1 MRLGIDVGGT
11 FTDAVVVDHN
21 RLLGAAKSR
30 TTHEQFMVGLL
41 ASLDKVLSQEG
52 IEADKISQVT
62 LSTTVVTNVIV
73 SHYLDPVDLFVVP
86 GPGLNIEHAFPVKP
100 YILKGYTDHR
110 GYLQERMKEEDLR
123 DRLDEIEIARIGAC
137 KGKQGVKR
145 AALSAKFAVR
155 NPKEEARLG
164 AVLGDYYDFV
174 STGASL
180 SGSLNFPRRTVTA
193 YYNAA
198 VEGIFRDFKASVQ
211 MALEA
216 RGILAPLYILKA
228 DGGSLPIDA
237 LLEKPVETA
246 FTGPAASVLGLYT
259 LEAMKAYPM
268 AVALD
273 IGGTTT
279 DISLWQEGKPL
290 MTKDGLS
297 IDGYPSS
304 IQSFLVR
311 SIGLAGET
319 ALRKKDDH
327 ILIGPDR
334 VGPSVALGGSQ
345 ATLGDALIALGYAH
359 YGDLF
364 KAKEAVADFDLEEVA
379 REAAQTIVEAIEA
392 MVEEANRQPVYVVE
406 DLVNPHS
413 FQPDT
418 LVLIGGSAQAFK
430 SLLEAYTNYRVLV
443 PQDAAV
449 ANALGAAMARHSLE
463 LTIHVD
469 TKTGM
474 LTIPELGL
482 QEENRSVKTA
492 EAAVDY
498 AFKKL
503 KEQAEILGLGESPMV
518 LKHIEAFPVIEG
530 WGTSHMTMTASVQLE
545 AGVTG
550 HVS

>member
-41 ASLDKVLSQEG
+41 ASLDKVLSQEE

-62 LSTTVVTNVIV
+62 LSTTVVTNAIV
-73 SHYLDPVDLFVVP
+73 SHHLDPVDLFVVP

-100 YILKGYTDHR
+100 YILQGYTDHR
-110 GYLQERMKEEDLR
+110 GHLQERMKEEDLR
-123 DRLDEIEIARIGAC
+123 DRLDEIETARIGAC
-137 KGKQGVKR
+137 KGKQGIKR

-155 NPKEEARLG
+155 NPKEETRLG

-228 DGGSLPIDA
+228 DGGSLLIDA

-327 ILIGPDR
+327 VLIGPDR

-345 ATLGDALIALGYAH
+345 ATIGDALLTLGYAH
-359 YGDLF
+359 YGDLL

-379 REAAQTIVEAIEA
+379 QEAAQTIVTAIEA

-503 KEQAEILGLGESPMV
+503 KEQAEVLGLGESPMV

>member
-62 LSTTVVTNVIV
+62 LSTTVVTNAIV
-73 SHYLDPVDLFVVP
+73 SHHLDPVDLFVIP

-110 GYLQERMKEEDLR
+110 GRLQERMKEENLR
-123 DRLDEIEIARIGAC
+123 DRLDEIEAAHIGAYR
-137 KGKQGVKR
+137 GKQGIKR

-198 VEGIFRDFKASVQ
+198 VEGIFRDFKTSVQ
-211 MALEA
+211 MALGA

-259 LEAMKAYPM
+259 LEAMKEYPM

-290 MTKDGLS
+290 MTKEGLC

-319 ALRKKDDH
+319 VLRKKDNH
-327 ILIGPDR
+327 LLIGPDR
-334 VGPSVALGGSQ
+334 LGPSVALGGSQ
-345 ATLGDALIALGYAH
+345 ATLGDALLALGYAH
-359 YGDLF
+359 YGDLL
-364 KAKEAVADFDLEEVA
+364 KAQEAVADFDLEEVA
-379 REAAQTIVEAIEA
+379 QEAAQTIVTAIEA

-406 DLVNPHS
+406 DLVNPHP

-430 SLLEAYTNYRVLV
+430 PLLEAYTNYRVLV

-463 LTIHVD
+463 LTIHID
-469 TKTGM
+469 TKTGI

-482 QEENRSVKTA
+482 QEVNPSIRTE
-492 EAAVDY
+492 EAVVDY

-503 KEQAEILGLGESPMV
+503 EEQAHSLGLEKGPMV

-530 WGTSHMTMTASVQLE
+530 WGTSHMTITASVQLE

>member
-41 ASLDKVLSQEG
+41 DSLDKVLSQEG

-62 LSTTVVTNVIV
+62 LSTTVVTNAIV

-418 LVLIGGSAQAFK
+418 LVLVGGSAQAFK

>member
-52 IEADKISQVT
+52 IEADQISQVT
-62 LSTTVVTNVIV
+62 LSTAVVTNAIV
-73 SHYLDPVDLFVVP
+73 SHHLDPVDLFVIP

-110 GYLQERMKEEDLR
+110 GHLQERMKEENLR
-123 DRLDEIEIARIGAC
+123 DRLDEIEAAHVGAYR
-137 KGKQGVKR
+137 GKQGIKR

-155 NPKEEARLG
+155 NPKEEARL
-164 AVLGDYYDFV
+164 ATILGNYYDFV

-198 VEGIFRDFKASVQ
+198 VEGIFRDFKTSVQ

-259 LEAMKAYPM
+259 LEAMKEYPM

-290 MTKDGLS
+290 MTKEGLS

-319 ALRKKDDH
+319 VLRKKDNH
-327 ILIGPDR
+327 VLIGPDR
-334 VGPSVALGGSQ
+334 VGASVALGGIQ
-345 ATLGDALIALGYAH
+345 ATLGDALLALGYAH
-359 YGDLF
+359 YGDLL
-364 KAKEAVADFDLEEVA
+364 KAQEAVADFDLGEVA
-379 REAAQTIVEAIEA
+379 QEAAQTIVAAIEA

-406 DLVNPHS
+406 DLLNPHP

-430 SLLEAYTNYRVLV
+430 PLLEAYTNYRILV

-463 LTIHVD
+463 LTIHID
-469 TKTGM
+469 TKTGI

-482 QEENRSVKTA
+482 QEVNPSIRTE
-492 EAAVDY
+492 EAVVDY

-503 KEQAEILGLGESPMV
+503 EEQAHSLGLEKGPMV

-530 WGTSHMTMTASVQLE
+530 WGTSHMTITAGVQLE

>member
-62 LSTTVVTNVIV
+62 LSTTVVTNAIV

>member
-1 MRLGIDVGGT
+1 M
-11 FTDAVVVDHN
+11 
-21 RLLGAAKSR
+21 
-30 TTHEQFMVGLL
+30 
-41 ASLDKVLSQEG
+41 
-52 IEADKISQVT
+52 
-62 LSTTVVTNVIV
+62 
-73 SHYLDPVDLFVVP
+73 
-86 GPGLNIEHAFPVKP
+86 
-100 YILKGYTDHR
+100 
-110 GYLQERMKEEDLR
+110 QERMKEENLR
-123 DRLDEIEIARIGAC
+123 DRLDEIEAAHIGAYR
-137 KGKQGVKR
+137 GKQGIKR

-198 VEGIFRDFKASVQ
+198 VEGIFRDFKTSVQ
-211 MALEA
+211 MALGA

-259 LEAMKAYPM
+259 LEAMKEYPM

-290 MTKDGLS
+290 MTKEGLS

-319 ALRKKDDH
+319 VLRKKDTH
-327 ILIGPDR
+327 LLIGPDR
-334 VGPSVALGGSQ
+334 VGPSVALGGNQ
-345 ATLGDALIALGYAH
+345 ATLGDALLALGYAH
-359 YGDLF
+359 YGDLL
-364 KAKEAVADFDLEEVA
+364 KAQEAVADFDLGEVA
-379 REAAQTIVEAIEA
+379 QEAAQTIVAAIEA

-406 DLVNPHS
+406 DLLNPHP

-430 SLLEAYTNYRVLV
+430 PLLEAYTNYRILV

-463 LTIHVD
+463 LTIHID
-469 TKTGM
+469 TKTGI

-482 QEENRSVKTA
+482 HEVNPSIRTEEAV
-492 EAAVDY
+492 VDY

-503 KEQAEILGLGESPMV
+503 EEQAHSLGLEKGPMV
-518 LKHIEAFPVIEG
+518 LTHIEAFPVIEG
-530 WGTSHMTMTASVQLE
+530 WGTSHMTITASVQLE

>member
-52 IEADKISQVT
+52 IEADQISQVT
-62 LSTTVVTNVIV
+62 LSTTVVTNTIV
-73 SHYLDPVDLFVVP
+73 SHHLDPVDLFVIP
-86 GPGLNIEHAFPVKP
+86 GPGLNIENAFPVKP

-110 GYLQERMKEEDLR
+110 GHLQERMKEEDLR
-123 DRLDEIEIARIGAC
+123 DRLDEIEATHVGAYR
-137 KGKQGVKR
+137 GKQGIKR

-155 NPKEEARLG
+155 NPKEEARL
-164 AVLGDYYDFV
+164 ATILGNYYDFV

-198 VEGIFRDFKASVQ
+198 VEGIFRDFKTSVQ

-259 LEAMKAYPM
+259 LEAMKEYPM

-290 MTKDGLS
+290 MTKEGLS

-319 ALRKKDDH
+319 ALRKKDNH
-327 ILIGPDR
+327 VLIGPDR
-334 VGPSVALGGSQ
+334 VGPSVALGGNQ
-345 ATLGDALIALGYAH
+345 VTLGDALLVLGYAH
-359 YGDLF
+359 YGDLL
-364 KAKEAVADFDLEEVA
+364 KAQEAVADFNLGEVA
-379 REAAQTIVEAIEA
+379 QEAAQTIVAAIEA

-406 DLVNPHS
+406 DLLNPHP

-430 SLLEAYTNYRVLV
+430 PLLEAYTNYRILV

-463 LTIHVD
+463 LTIHID
-469 TKTGM
+469 TKTGI

-482 QEENRSVKTA
+482 QEVNPSIRTE
-492 EAAVDY
+492 EAVVDY

-503 KEQAEILGLGESPMV
+503 EEQAHSLGLEKGPMV

-530 WGTSHMTMTASVQLE
+530 WGTSHMTITASVQLE

>member
-62 LSTTVVTNVIV
+62 LSTTVVTNTIV
-73 SHYLDPVDLFVVP
+73 SHHLDPVDLFVIP
-86 GPGLNIEHAFPVKP
+86 GPGLNIENAFPVKP

-110 GYLQERMKEEDLR
+110 GHLQERMKEEDLR
-123 DRLDEIEIARIGAC
+123 DRLDEIEAAHVGAYR
-137 KGKQGVKR
+137 GKQGIKR

-155 NPKEEARLG
+155 NPKEEARL
-164 AVLGDYYDFV
+164 ATILGNYYDFV

-198 VEGIFRDFKASVQ
+198 VEGIFRDFKTSVQ

-259 LEAMKAYPM
+259 LEAMKEYPM

-290 MTKDGLS
+290 MTKEGLS

-319 ALRKKDDH
+319 VLRKKDNH
-327 ILIGPDR
+327 LLIGPDR
-334 VGPSVALGGSQ
+334 VGPSVALGGNQ
-345 ATLGDALIALGYAH
+345 ATLGDALLALGYVH
-359 YGDLF
+359 YGDLL
-364 KAKEAVADFDLEEVA
+364 KAQEAVADFDLGEVA
-379 REAAQTIVEAIEA
+379 QEAAQTIVAAIEA

-406 DLVNPHS
+406 DLLNPHP

-430 SLLEAYTNYRVLV
+430 PLLEAYTNYRILV

-463 LTIHVD
+463 LTIHID
-469 TKTGM
+469 TKTGI

-482 QEENRSVKTA
+482 QEVNPSIRTE
-492 EAAVDY
+492 EAVVDY

-503 KEQAEILGLGESPMV
+503 EEQAHSLGLEKGPMV

-530 WGTSHMTMTASVQLE
+530 WGTSHMTITASVQLE
-545 AGVTG
+545 AGVIG

>member
-41 ASLDKVLSQEG
+41 ASLDKVLSQER
-52 IEADKISQVT
+52 IEADQISQVT
-62 LSTTVVTNVIV
+62 LSTTVVTNAIV
-73 SHYLDPVDLFVVP
+73 SHHLDPVDLFVIP
-86 GPGLNIEHAFPVKP
+86 GPGLNIEHTFPVKP

-110 GYLQERMKEEDLR
+110 GRLQERMKEEDLR
-123 DRLDEIEIARIGAC
+123 DLLDEIEATHVGAYR
-137 KGKQGVKR
+137 GKQGIKR
-145 AALSAKFAVR
+145 AALSGKFAVR
-155 NPKEEARLG
+155 NPKEEVRL
-164 AVLGDYYDFV
+164 ATILGNYYDFV

-198 VEGIFRDFKASVQ
+198 VEGIFRDFKTSVQ
-211 MALEA
+211 MALET

-259 LEAMKAYPM
+259 LEAMKEYPM

-290 MTKDGLS
+290 MTKEGLS

-319 ALRKKDDH
+319 VLRKKDNH
-327 ILIGPDR
+327 LLIGPDR
-334 VGPSVALGGSQ
+334 VGPSVALGGNQ
-345 ATLGDALIALGYAH
+345 ATLGDALLALGYAH
-359 YGDLF
+359 YGDLL
-364 KAKEAVADFDLEEVA
+364 KAQEAVADFDLGEVA
-379 REAAQTIVEAIEA
+379 QEAAQTIVAAIEA

-406 DLVNPHS
+406 DLLNPHP

-430 SLLEAYTNYRVLV
+430 PLLEAYTNYRILV

-463 LTIHVD
+463 LTIHID
-469 TKTGM
+469 TKTGI

-482 QEENRSVKTA
+482 QEVNPSIRTE
-492 EAAVDY
+492 EAVVDY

-503 KEQAEILGLGESPMV
+503 EEQAHSLGLEKGPMV

-530 WGTSHMTMTASVQLE
+530 WGTSHMTITASVQLE
-545 AGVTG
+545 ARVTG

>member
-62 LSTTVVTNVIV
+62 LSTTVVTNAIV
-73 SHYLDPVDLFVVP
+73 SHHLNPVDLFVIP
-86 GPGLNIEHAFPVKP
+86 GPGLNIEHTFPVKP

-110 GYLQERMKEEDLR
+110 GRLQERMKEENLR
-123 DRLDEIEIARIGAC
+123 DLLDEIEAAHVGAYR
-137 KGKQGVKR
+137 GKQGIKR

-198 VEGIFRDFKASVQ
+198 VEGIFRDFKTSVQ

-259 LEAMKAYPM
+259 LEAMKEYPM

-290 MTKDGLS
+290 MTKEGLS

-319 ALRKKDDH
+319 VLRKKDNH
-327 ILIGPDR
+327 VLIGPDR
-334 VGPSVALGGSQ
+334 VGPSVALGGNQ
-345 ATLGDALIALGYAH
+345 ATLVDALLALGYAH
-359 YGDLF
+359 YGDLL
-364 KAKEAVADFDLEEVA
+364 KAQEAVADFDLGEVA
-379 REAAQTIVEAIEA
+379 QEAAQTIVAAIED

-406 DLVNPHS
+406 DLLNPHP
-413 FQPDT
+413 FQPDM

-430 SLLEAYTNYRVLV
+430 PLLEAYTNYRILV

-463 LTIHVD
+463 LTIHID
-469 TKTGM
+469 TKTGI

-482 QEENRSVKTA
+482 QEENSSIRTE
-492 EAAVDY
+492 EAVVDY

-503 KEQAEILGLGESPMV
+503 EEQAHILGLEKGPMV

-530 WGTSHMTMTASVQLE
+530 WGTSHMTITAGVQLE

>member
-52 IEADKISQVT
+52 IEADQISQVT
-62 LSTTVVTNVIV
+62 LSTTVVTNAIV
-73 SHYLDPVDLFVVP
+73 SHHLDPVDLFVIP

-110 GYLQERMKEEDLR
+110 GHLQERMKEENLR
-123 DRLDEIEIARIGAC
+123 DLLDEIEAAHVGAYR
-137 KGKQGVKR
+137 GKQGIKR

-155 NPKEEARLG
+155 NPKEEARL
-164 AVLGDYYDFV
+164 ATILGNYYDFV

-198 VEGIFRDFKASVQ
+198 VEGIFRDFKTSVQ
-211 MALEA
+211 MALET

-259 LEAMKAYPM
+259 LEAMKEYPM

-290 MTKDGLS
+290 MTKEGLS

-319 ALRKKDDH
+319 VLRKKDNH
-327 ILIGPDR
+327 LLIGPDR
-334 VGPSVALGGSQ
+334 VGPSVALGGNQ
-345 ATLGDALIALGYAH
+345 ATLGDALLALGYAH
-359 YGDLF
+359 YGDLL
-364 KAKEAVADFDLEEVA
+364 KAQEAVADFDLGEVA
-379 REAAQTIVEAIEA
+379 QEAAQTILAAI
-392 MVEEANRQPVYVVE
+392 
-406 DLVNPHS
+406 
-413 FQPDT
+413 
-418 LVLIGGSAQAFK
+418 
-430 SLLEAYTNYRVLV
+430 
-443 PQDAAV
+443 
-449 ANALGAAMARHSLE
+449 
-463 LTIHVD
+463 
-469 TKTGM
+469 
-474 LTIPELGL
+474 
-482 QEENRSVKTA
+482 
-492 EAAVDY
+492 
-498 AFKKL
+498 
-503 KEQAEILGLGESPMV
+503 
-518 LKHIEAFPVIEG
+518 
-530 WGTSHMTMTASVQLE
+530 
-545 AGVTG
+545 
-550 HVS
+550 

>member
-41 ASLDKVLSQEG
+41 DSLDKVLSQEG

-62 LSTTVVTNVIV
+62 LSTTVVTNAIV

>member
-11 FTDAVVVDHN
+11 FTDAVIVDHN

-62 LSTTVVTNVIV
+62 LSTTVVTNTIV
-73 SHYLDPVDLFVVP
+73 SHHLDPVDLFVIP
-86 GPGLNIEHAFPVKP
+86 GPGLNIENAFPVKP

-110 GYLQERMKEEDLR
+110 GHLQERMKEEDLR
-123 DRLDEIEIARIGAC
+123 DRLDEIEAAHVGAYR
-137 KGKQGVKR
+137 GKQGIKR

-155 NPKEEARLG
+155 NPKEEARL
-164 AVLGDYYDFV
+164 ATILGNYYDFV

-198 VEGIFRDFKASVQ
+198 VEGIFRDFKTSVQ
-211 MALEA
+211 MALET

-259 LEAMKAYPM
+259 LEAMKEYPM

-290 MTKDGLS
+290 MTKEGLS

-319 ALRKKDDH
+319 VLRKKDNH
-327 ILIGPDR
+327 LLIGPDR
-334 VGPSVALGGSQ
+334 VGPSVALGGNQ
-345 ATLGDALIALGYAH
+345 ATLGDALLALGYAH
-359 YGDLF
+359 YGDLL
-364 KAKEAVADFDLEEVA
+364 KAQEAVADFDLGEVA
-379 REAAQTIVEAIEA
+379 QEAAQTIVAAIEA

-406 DLVNPHS
+406 DLLNPHP

-430 SLLEAYTNYRVLV
+430 PLLEAYTNYRILV

-463 LTIHVD
+463 LTIHID
-469 TKTGM
+469 TKTGI

-482 QEENRSVKTA
+482 QEVNPSIRTE
-492 EAAVDY
+492 EAVVDY

-503 KEQAEILGLGESPMV
+503 EEQAHSLGLEKGPMV

-530 WGTSHMTMTASVQLE
+530 WGTSHMTITASVQLE

>member
-62 LSTTVVTNVIV
+62 LSTTVVTNTIV
-73 SHYLDPVDLFVVP
+73 SHHLDPVDLFVIP
-86 GPGLNIEHAFPVKP
+86 GPGLNIENAFPVKP

-110 GYLQERMKEEDLR
+110 GHLQERMKEEDLR
-123 DRLDEIEIARIGAC
+123 DRLDEIEAAHVGAYR
-137 KGKQGVKR
+137 GKQGIKR

-155 NPKEEARLG
+155 NPKEEARL
-164 AVLGDYYDFV
+164 ATILGNYYDFV

-198 VEGIFRDFKASVQ
+198 VEGIFRDFKTSVQ

-259 LEAMKAYPM
+259 LEAMKEYPM

-290 MTKDGLS
+290 LTKEGLS

-319 ALRKKDDH
+319 VLQKKDNH
-327 ILIGPDR
+327 VLIGPDR
-334 VGPSVALGGSQ
+334 VGPSVALGGNQ
-345 ATLGDALIALGYAH
+345 ATLGDALLALGYAH
-359 YGDLF
+359 YGDLL
-364 KAKEAVADFDLEEVA
+364 KAQEAVADFDLGEVA
-379 REAAQTIVEAIEA
+379 QEAVQTIVAAIEA

-406 DLVNPHS
+406 DLLNPHP

-430 SLLEAYTNYRVLV
+430 PLLEAYTNYRILV

-463 LTIHVD
+463 LTIHID
-469 TKTGM
+469 TKTGI

-482 QEENRSVKTA
+482 QEVNPSIRTE
-492 EAAVDY
+492 EAVVDY

-503 KEQAEILGLGESPMV
+503 EEQVHSLGLEKGPMV

-530 WGTSHMTMTASVQLE
+530 WGTSHMTITASVQLE

>member
-62 LSTTVVTNVIV
+62 LSTTVVTNAIV
-73 SHYLDPVDLFVVP
+73 NHHLDPVDLFVIP

-100 YILKGYTDHR
+100 YILQGYTDHR
-110 GYLQERMKEEDLR
+110 GHLQERMKEEDLR
-123 DRLDEIEIARIGAC
+123 DLLDEIEAAHVGAY
-137 KGKQGVKR
+137 KGKPGIKR

-155 NPKEEARLG
+155 NPKEEARIG
-164 AVLGDYYDFV
+164 AILGDYYDFV

-198 VEGIFRDFKASVQ
+198 VERIFRDFKTSVQ

-216 RGILAPLYILKA
+216 RGILAPFYILKA

-290 MTKDGLS
+290 MTKEGLS

-319 ALRKKDDH
+319 VLRKKDNRV
-327 ILIGPDR
+327 LIGPDR
-334 VGPSVALGGSQ
+334 VGPSVALGGNQ
-345 ATLGDALIALGYAH
+345 ATRGDALLALGYAH
-359 YGDLF
+359 YGDLL
-364 KAKEAVADFDLEEVA
+364 KAQEAVADFDLGEVA
-379 REAAQTIVEAIEA
+379 QEAAQTIVAAIEA

-406 DLVNPHS
+406 DLLNPHP

-430 SLLEAYTNYRVLV
+430 PLLEAYTNYRILV
-443 PQDAAV
+443 PKDAAV

-463 LTIHVD
+463 LTIHID
-469 TKTGM
+469 TKTGI

-482 QEENRSVKTA
+482 QEGNTSIRTE
-492 EAAVDY
+492 EEAVDY

-503 KEQAEILGLGESPMV
+503 EEQAHILGLEKGPLV

-530 WGTSHMTMTASVQLE
+530 WGTSHMTITASVQLE

>member
-21 RLLGAAKSR
+21 CLLGAAKSR

-41 ASLDKVLSQEG
+41 TSLDKVLSQEG
-52 IEADKISQVT
+52 IEADTISQVT
-62 LSTTVVTNVIV
+62 LSTTVVTNAIV
-73 SHYLDPVDLFVVP
+73 SHHLDPVDLFVIP

-100 YILKGYTDHR
+100 YILQGYTDHR
-110 GYLQERMKEEDLR
+110 GHLQERMKEEDLR
-123 DRLDEIEIARIGAC
+123 DLLDEIETTHVGAY
-137 KGKQGVKR
+137 KGKPGIKR

-155 NPKEEARLG
+155 NPKEEARIG
-164 AVLGDYYDFV
+164 AILGDYYDFV

-198 VEGIFRDFKASVQ
+198 VERIFRDFKTSVQ

-228 DGGSLPIDA
+228 DGGALPIDA

-290 MTKDGLS
+290 MTKEGLS

-319 ALRKKDDH
+319 VLRKKDNRV
-327 ILIGPDR
+327 LIGPDR
-334 VGPSVALGGSQ
+334 VGPSVALGGKQ
-345 ATLGDALIALGYAH
+345 ATLGDALLALGYAH
-359 YGDLF
+359 YGDLL
-364 KAKEAVADFDLEEVA
+364 KAQEAVADFDLGEVA
-379 REAAQTIVEAIEA
+379 QEAAQTIVAAIEA

-406 DLVNPHS
+406 DLLNPHL

-430 SLLEAYTNYRVLV
+430 PLLEAYTNYRILV
-443 PQDAAV
+443 PKDAAV

-463 LTIHVD
+463 LTIHID
-469 TKTGM
+469 TKTGI

-482 QEENRSVKTA
+482 QEGNTSIRTE
-492 EAAVDY
+492 EEAVDY

-503 KEQAEILGLGESPMV
+503 EEQAHILGLEKGPLV
-518 LKHIEAFPVIEG
+518 LKHIEAFPVIED
-530 WGTSHMTMTASVQLE
+530 WGTSHMTITASVQLE

>member
-21 RLLGAAKSR
+21 RILGAAKSR

-62 LSTTVVTNVIV
+62 LSTTVVTNTIV
-73 SHYLDPVDLFVVP
+73 SHHLDPVDLFIIP

-110 GYLQERMKEEDLR
+110 GHLQERMKEEDLR
-123 DRLDEIEIARIGAC
+123 DRLDEIEAAHVGAYW
-137 KGKQGVKR
+137 GKQGIKR

-155 NPKEEARLG
+155 NPKEEARL
-164 AVLGDYYDFV
+164 ATILGNYYDFV

-198 VEGIFRDFKASVQ
+198 VEGIFRDFKTSVQ

-259 LEAMKAYPM
+259 LEAMKEYPM

-290 MTKDGLS
+290 MTKEGLS

-319 ALRKKDDH
+319 VLRKKDNH
-327 ILIGPDR
+327 LLIGPDR
-334 VGPSVALGGSQ
+334 VGPSVALGGNQ
-345 ATLGDALIALGYAH
+345 ATLGDALLALGYAH
-359 YGDLF
+359 YGDLL
-364 KAKEAVADFDLEEVA
+364 KAQEAVADFDLGEVA
-379 REAAQTIVEAIEA
+379 QEAAQTIVAAIEA

-406 DLVNPHS
+406 DLLNPHP

-430 SLLEAYTNYRVLV
+430 PLLEAYTNYRILV

-463 LTIHVD
+463 LTIHID
-469 TKTGM
+469 TKTGI

-482 QEENRSVKTA
+482 QEENSSIRTE
-492 EAAVDY
+492 EAVVDY

-503 KEQAEILGLGESPMV
+503 EEQAHSLGLEKGPMV
-518 LKHIEAFPVIEG
+518 LKHLEAFPVIEG
-530 WGTSHMTMTASVQLE
+530 WGTSHMTITASVQLE

>member
-41 ASLDKVLSQEG
+41 DSLDKVLSQEG

-62 LSTTVVTNVIV
+62 LSTTVVTNAIV

-334 VGPSVALGGSQ
+334 VGPSVALGGNQ
-345 ATLGDALIALGYAH
+345 ATLGDALLALGYAH

>member
-41 ASLDKVLSQEG
+41 DSLDKVLSQEG
-52 IEADKISQVT
+52 IETDKISQVT
-62 LSTTVVTNVIV
+62 LSTTVVTNAIV

>member
-21 RLLGAAKSR
+21 RLLGSAKSR

-52 IEADKISQVT
+52 IEADQISQVT
-62 LSTTVVTNVIV
+62 LSTTVVTNTIV
-73 SHYLDPVDLFVVP
+73 SHHLDPVDLFVIP

-110 GYLQERMKEEDLR
+110 GHLQERMKEEDLR
-123 DRLDEIEIARIGAC
+123 DLLDEIEAAHVGAYR
-137 KGKQGVKR
+137 GKQGIKR

-155 NPKEEARLG
+155 NPKEEARL
-164 AVLGDYYDFV
+164 ATILGNYYDFV

-198 VEGIFRDFKASVQ
+198 VEGIFRDFKTSVQ

-259 LEAMKAYPM
+259 LEAMKEYPM

-290 MTKDGLS
+290 MTKEGLS

-319 ALRKKDDH
+319 VLRKKDNYL
-327 ILIGPDR
+327 LIGPDR
-334 VGPSVALGGSQ
+334 VGPSVALGGNQ
-345 ATLGDALIALGYAH
+345 ATLGDALLALGYAH
-359 YGDLF
+359 YGDLL
-364 KAKEAVADFDLEEVA
+364 KAQEAVADFDLGEVA
-379 REAAQTIVEAIEA
+379 QEAVQTIVAAIEA

-406 DLVNPHS
+406 DLLNPHP

-430 SLLEAYTNYRVLV
+430 PLLEAYTNYRILV

-463 LTIHVD
+463 LTIHID
-469 TKTGM
+469 TKTGI

-482 QEENRSVKTA
+482 QEVNPSIRTE
-492 EAAVDY
+492 EAVVDY

-503 KEQAEILGLGESPMV
+503 EEQAHSLGLEKGPMV

-530 WGTSHMTMTASVQLE
+530 WGTSHMTITASVQLE

>member
-41 ASLDKVLSQEG
+41 ASLDKVLSREG

-62 LSTTVVTNVIV
+62 RSTTVVTNAIV
-73 SHYLDPVDLFVVP
+73 SHHLDPVDLFVVP

-110 GYLQERMKEEDLR
+110 GHLQERMKEEDLR
-123 DRLDEIEIARIGAC
+123 DRLDEIETSRTGAC
-137 KGKQGVKR
+137 KGEQGIKR

-164 AVLGDYYDFV
+164 AILGDYYDFV

-290 MTKDGLS
+290 MTKEGLS

-327 ILIGPDR
+327 VLIGPDR
-334 VGPSVALGGSQ
+334 VGPSVALGGTQ
-345 ATLGDALIALGYAH
+345 ATLGDALLALGYAH
-359 YGDLF
+359 YGDLI

-379 REAAQTIVEAIEA
+379 REAAQTIVAAIEA

-406 DLVNPHS
+406 DLVNSHP
-413 FQPDT
+413 FQPDS

-443 PQDAAV
+443 PRDAAV

-518 LKHIEAFPVIEG
+518 LEHIEAFPVIEG